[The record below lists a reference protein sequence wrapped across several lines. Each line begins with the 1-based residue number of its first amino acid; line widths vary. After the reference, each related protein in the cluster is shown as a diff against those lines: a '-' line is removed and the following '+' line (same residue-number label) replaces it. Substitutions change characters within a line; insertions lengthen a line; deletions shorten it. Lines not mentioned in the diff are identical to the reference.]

1 MKRDFD
7 RTMERLNKENLK
19 VIGEQFVLT
28 AQIKIMREQNQELN
42 TVTRDYEKTVTEKK
56 FDLEKQGKD

>member
-7 RTMERLNKENLK
+7 RTMEKLSKENLK

-42 TVTRDYEKTVTEKK
+42 TTTRDYEKGVTERK
-56 FDLEKQGKD
+56 FDLEK

>member
-7 RTMERLNKENLK
+7 RTMEKLSKENLK

-42 TVTRDYEKTVTEKK
+42 TTTRDYEKSITERK
-56 FDLEKQGKD
+56 FDLEK